1 MRYYGASGKGLIN
14 FISYQI
20 FFKGSIPMDK
30 LKIALVGAG
39 NRGSG
44 AYLPIIAKMDE
55 DLELVAIC
63 DESAD
68 RAKQHAEKYK
78 VPYFTDVAEMVNI
91 TRPDIAA
98 VVINP
103 HRNHEA
109 GIPLSQM
116 GVSYCTETPID
127 TDLGW
132 ADKMIATAKEN
143 NKKLEVCENYYRV
156 PGERIKRELILAG
169 VFGKILTAYNDF
181 NGHGYHGVGLI
192 RSYIGFDVGIK
203 RVIGMRRNFTV
214 QEHNYREMKPT
225 SEDWEMGLLEF
236 ENGSVGIFNF
246 SGLSYGSPL
255 RWHNSS
261 RFYGERGMC
270 IGDGQRSYS
279 YKEQIAILN
288 KEANAR
294 LPIVVERR
302 ITKSKDGM
310 DVLDVLVAKTEPDTG
325 LEVVWKNP
333 FSKYSLSDGQ
343 LCIASELMSVANA
356 HRNNTE
362 PEYGALNGRID
373 QEVSLAMSKSASND
387 NIHVELPLPVETR

>member
-1 MRYYGASGKGLIN
+1 MKNKEGLLKTIN
-14 FISYQI
+14 
-20 FFKGSIPMDK
+20 GGTNMDR

-39 NRGSG
+39 NRGTY
-44 AYLPIIAKMDE
+44 AYLPIISKMDE

-63 DESAD
+63 DESLD
-68 RAKQHAEKYK
+68 KAKQQGEAYK
-78 VPYFTDVAEMVNI
+78 VPYFTNVVDMVEK
-91 TRPDIAA
+91 TKPDIAA

-103 HRNHEA
+103 HRNHEV

-116 GVSYCTETPID
+116 GISYCTETPID

-132 ADKMIATAKEN
+132 ADKMIATAKEHGT
-143 NKKLEVCENYYRV
+143 KLEVCENYYRV

-181 NGHGYHGVGLI
+181 NGHGYHGVSLI
-192 RSYIGFDVGIK
+192 RSYIGFDVKIN
-203 RVIGMRRNFTV
+203 RVIGMYKNFTV
-214 QEHNYREMKPT
+214 QEHTYRNIRPT
-225 SEDWEMGLLEF
+225 TEDWQFGLLEF
-236 ENGSVGIFNF
+236 ENGSVGVFNF

-288 KEANAR
+288 RDANAK
-294 LPIVVERR
+294 LPIVVEKRT
-302 ITKSKDGM
+302 TKSKDGM
-310 DVLDVLVAKTEPDTG
+310 DVLDVLVAKTDPDTG
-325 LEVVWKNP
+325 LEVVWKNEL
-333 FSKYSLSDGQ
+333 SKYSLSDGQ
-343 LCIASELMSVANA
+343 LSVAYELLSIANA

-362 PEYGALNGRID
+362 PEYGAINGRID
-373 QEVSLAMSKSASND
+373 QEVSIAMSKSWSSGNAP
-387 NIHVELPLPVETR
+387 IELPLQVEPR

>member
-1 MRYYGASGKGLIN
+1 MI
-14 FISYQI
+14 
-20 FFKGSIPMDK
+20 MDK
-30 LKIALVGAG
+30 IKIALVGAG
-39 NRGSG
+39 NRGSS

-78 VPYFTDVAEMVNI
+78 VPYFTDIATMVE
-91 TRPDIAA
+91 TAKPDVAA
-98 VVINP
+98 VVITP

-143 NKKLEVCENYYRV
+143 NTKLEVCENYYRV

-192 RSYIGFDVGIK
+192 RSYIGFDVNIT
-203 RVIGMRRNFTV
+203 RVIGMYKKFTV
-214 QEHNYREMKPT
+214 QEHTYMKSRQT
-225 SEDWEMGLLEF
+225 SEDWQMGLLEF

-246 SGLSYGSPL
+246 GGLSYGSPL
-255 RWHNSS
+255 RWYNSS

-279 YKEQIAILN
+279 YKEQITILN
-288 KEANAR
+288 KEADAK

-310 DVLDVLVAKTEPDTG
+310 DVLDVLVAKTDPDTG

-356 HRNNTE
+356 HKNNTE
-362 PEYGALNGRID
+362 PEYGAINGRID
-373 QEVSLAMSKSASND
+373 QEVSLAMALSWSKGNVP
-387 NIHVELPLPVETR
+387 VELPFPVEPR

>member
-1 MRYYGASGKGLIN
+1 
-14 FISYQI
+14 
-20 FFKGSIPMDK
+20 MDK

-39 NRGSG
+39 NRGSS
-44 AYLPIIAKMDE
+44 AYLPTIAKMNE

-63 DESAD
+63 DESLD
-68 RAKQHAEKYK
+68 KAKQQGEAYK
-78 VPYFTDVAEMVNI
+78 VPYFSSVSDMVEK
-91 TRPDIAA
+91 TKPDIAA
-98 VVINP
+98 VVISP

-132 ADKMIATAKEN
+132 ADKMIASANEN
-143 NKKLEVCENYYRV
+143 GTKLEVCENYYRV

-192 RSYIGFDVGIK
+192 RSYIGFDVKIT
-203 RVIGMRRNFTV
+203 RVIGMYKNFNV
-214 QEHNYREMKPT
+214 QEHVYGKMKPT
-225 SEDWEMGLLEF
+225 TEDWQMGLLEF

-246 SGLSYGSPL
+246 GGLSYGSPL

-279 YKEQIAILN
+279 YKEQMTILN
-288 KEANAR
+288 DKTDAR
-294 LPIVVERR
+294 LPIVVEKR
-302 ITKSKDGM
+302 TKKSKDGM
-310 DVLDVLVAKTEPDTG
+310 DVIDVLVAKTEPDTG
-325 LEVVWKNP
+325 LEVIWKNEL
-333 FSKYSLSDGQ
+333 SKYSLSDGS
-343 LCIASELMSVANA
+343 LSVAYELLSIANA
-356 HRNNTE
+356 HKNNTE
-362 PEYGALNGRID
+362 PEYGAINGRID
-373 QEVSLAMSKSASND
+373 QEVSIAMAKSWGSGNAPVD
-387 NIHVELPLPVETR
+387 LPLTVEPR